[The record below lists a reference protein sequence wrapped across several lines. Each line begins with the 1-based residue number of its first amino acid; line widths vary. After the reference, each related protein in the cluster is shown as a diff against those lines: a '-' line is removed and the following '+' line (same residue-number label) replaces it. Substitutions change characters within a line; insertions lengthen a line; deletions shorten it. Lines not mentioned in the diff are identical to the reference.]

1 MILLTIKELSS
12 ELKLSKPTISKIISE
27 LNIQVVKIGNRFEL
41 SDEQCE
47 LIKSQISKNK
57 NEKKSQ
63 KTKKSKN
70 KNQILFFQEQIAIK
84 DALLLEKEKQISELT
99 KILKVSQEQNLK
111 LIDALQAAQALHA
124 GTISKQIEDQSNVT
138 NHVIKNSNEP
148 LKDTAINA
156 DFNKEKS
163 HWWSNFFRKNRK
175 I

>member
-1 MILLTIKELSS
+1 MTIKELSN

-70 KNQILFFQEQIAIK
+70 ENQILFFQEQIAIK

-148 LKDTAINA
+148 LKDATINA

>member
-1 MILLTIKELSS
+1 VILLTIKELSN

-70 KNQILFFQEQIAIK
+70 ENQILFFQEQIAIK

-148 LKDTAINA
+148 LKDAAINA

>member
-1 MILLTIKELSS
+1 MILLTIKELSN
-12 ELKLSKPTISKIISE
+12 KLNVSKPTVSKIISE

-63 KTKKSKN
+63 KTQNLKSE
-70 KNQILFFQEQIAIK
+70 NQMLFFQEQIAIK
-84 DALLLEKEKQISELT
+84 DNLLLEKDKQISELT
-99 KILKVSQEQNLK
+99 SILKISQEQNLK
-111 LIDALQAAQALHA
+111 LTDALQAAQALHA

-138 NHVIKNSNEP
+138 DHVIKNSNET

-163 HWWSNFFRKNRK
+163 HWWSNFFRKSRK

>member
-1 MILLTIKELSS
+1 MILLTIKELSN

-63 KTKKSKN
+63 KTKN
-70 KNQILFFQEQIAIK
+70 ENQILFFQEQIAIK

-138 NHVIKNSNEP
+138 NNVIKNSNEP
-148 LKDTAINA
+148 LKDAAINA

>member
-1 MILLTIKELSS
+1 MTIKELSN

-70 KNQILFFQEQIAIK
+70 ENQILFFQEQIAIK

-148 LKDTAINA
+148 LKDAAINA

-163 HWWSNFFRKNRK
+163 HWWNNFFRKNRK